1 MVKEVFTV
9 NAVQHTSIAD
19 VLTKADEIASLL
31 KSSEEMKRFRQA
43 EDKISRHGDAQALLF
58 VVKAKRNQY
67 SQLSLRHGF
76 DHPAVIKAKQ
86 EYDDVLDRIAQ
97 IPLIDELQTAQEDL
111 NDVIQGI
118 LHTLV
123 SSVNNMLP
131 VEKGEDPGDSA
142 SGGCGSCSS
151 GGCGRH

>member
-1 MVKEVFTV
+1 M
-9 NAVQHTSIAD
+9 NAVQYTSRAD
-19 VLTKADEIASLL
+19 VLAKADEIANLL
-31 KSSEEMKRFRQA
+31 RSSEEMKRYRQA
-43 EDKISRHGDAQALLF
+43 EAKIARHGDAQALLF

-67 SQLSLRHGF
+67 SQLSLRHGY

-86 EYDDVLDRIAQ
+86 EYDEVLERIAQ
-97 IPLIDELQTAQEDL
+97 IPLIDELQTAQEEL

-123 SSVNNMLP
+123 SSVHNMLP
-131 VEKGEDPGDSA
+131 VEKGEEPGDGA
-142 SGGCGSCSS
+142 SGGCGNCSA

>member
-1 MVKEVFTV
+1 MRT
-9 NAVQHTSIAD
+9 VQHTSSAD
-19 VLTKADEIASLL
+19 VLAKADEIAALL
-31 KSSEEMKRFRQA
+31 ISSEEMQRFRQA
-43 EDKISRHGDAQALLF
+43 EEKITHHGDAQALLF

-76 DHPAVIKAKQ
+76 EHPAVIKAKQ
-86 EYDDVLDRIAQ
+86 EYDSVLQQIAQ

-111 NDVIQGI
+111 NDVVQGI

-123 SSVNNMLP
+123 SSVANMLP
-131 VEKGEDPGDSA
+131 LEKGEEPGGAA
-142 SGGCGSCSS
+142 SGGCGNCSS

>member
-1 MVKEVFTV
+1 MKTE
-9 NAVQHTSIAD
+9 
-19 VLTKADEIASLL
+19 EIVSML
-31 KSSEEMKRFRQA
+31 KSSEEMKRYRQA
-43 EDKISRHGDAQALLF
+43 EDKINRHGDAQALLF

-76 DHPAVIKAKQ
+76 DHPAVIKVKQ
-86 EYDDVLDRIAQ
+86 EYDDVLEHIAQ

-131 VEKGEDPGDSA
+131 VEKGDEPGDGA